1 MSASSKATAGAVN
14 RAGSQFGSLGHPLA
28 GDSDSL
34 LVVLKSIRLCVPMPA
49 HYAGDVTLQVRV
61 LPWRAR
67 GALSILHVVGGA
79 GLDEPNKAPNP
90 RRLAGALRCC
100 RAPRYCQWPES
111 DALQA
116 ELGIE
121 SVAPAFLVAL
131 PVFRPTAPPEG
142 EIDDVEEVRR
152 RPGFGP
158 RSGAKGSVSLVLLNV
173 TVQSGAGGGPL
184 GGRALVEH
192 DDVCHPPVAPTTVLP
207 PILARLNR
215 SRGSMA
221 SAPRQLSG
229 PSSLAVIQTLTA
241 DGSVLVGH
249 FLACR
254 SGAREQGH
262 DNGGGGRRDRT
273 RAGCAH
279 IARATRRPRSAFSCF
294 HIRVHADA

>member
-1 MSASSKATAGAVN
+1 MSLTKRQT
-14 RAGSQFGSLGHPLA
+14 H
-28 GDSDSL
+28 DDL
-34 LVVLKSIRLCVPMPA
+34 LVRC
-49 HYAGDVTLQVRV
+49 D
-61 LPWRAR
+61 
-67 GALSILHVVGGA
+67 VVGRHATVSGPSPMA
-79 GLDEPNKAPNP
+79 
-90 RRLAGALRCC
+90 
-100 RAPRYCQWPES
+100 

-131 PVFRPTAPPEG
+131 PVFRPTAPPDG

-152 RPGFGP
+152 RPGFSP
-158 RSGAKGSVSLVLLNV
+158 CSGAKRSVSLVLLNV

-192 DDVCHPPVAPTTVLP
+192 DHVCHPPVAPTTVLP
-207 PILARLNR
+207 PILARLDR

-221 SAPRQLSG
+221 SAPRQSSG

-241 DGSVLVGH
+241 DGSVLLGD

-279 IARATRRPRSAFSCF
+279 IARATRRPRSGFLLLPHSGARGRVSSPSSSQPTQPPVTLQARSLALFIPAAHRLSPFGTVSC
-294 HIRVHADA
+294 RSPPVQY